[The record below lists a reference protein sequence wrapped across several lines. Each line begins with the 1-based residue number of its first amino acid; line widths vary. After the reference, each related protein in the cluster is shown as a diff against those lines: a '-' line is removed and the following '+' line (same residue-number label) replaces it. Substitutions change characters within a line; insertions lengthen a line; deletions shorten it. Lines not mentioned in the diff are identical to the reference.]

1 MGDSRWPCPSEK
13 APRAA
18 VFAPSPLLTVS
29 IETRGADPE
38 LHLHAGG
45 QGFWQARMIA
55 AFGVR
60 VTLCGSF
67 GGETGEVVHRMME
80 VEGVEVHRVDAE
92 DANPA
97 QVNDRRSGE
106 RETIV
111 RTPLTPLSR
120 HEADELYGAMLV
132 EGLDSDVCLLAGTAS
147 AECEVVP
154 ADTYRRL
161 AADLMAN
168 GATVVADLSGAP
180 LEAVLE
186 AGVSVLKVSDEEL
199 ERDGRAKSRD
209 VADVVA
215 AIEKLC
221 GEGADVVVVSRAEE
235 PSIATVD
242 GELVEIVTPH
252 LEAVQP
258 KGAGDSMTAAIAAS
272 LALGR
277 DLPAALR
284 LGAAAGAL
292 NVTRRGLGTGGREE
306 IERLAEHVGI
316 RPMRAGGDAP

>member
-1 MGDSRWPCPSEK
+1 MAEACPPSSGERL
-13 APRAA
+13 PRAA

-29 IETRGADPE
+29 IESRGDDAE
-38 LHLHAGG
+38 VHLHAGG

-55 AFGVR
+55 ALGVQ

-67 GGETGEVVHRMME
+67 GGESGEVVHRMME
-80 VEGVEVHRVDAE
+80 VEGVRVHRVDAE

-97 QVNDRRSGE
+97 QVNDRRSGKG
-106 RETIV
+106 ETIV
-111 RTPLTPLSR
+111 RTPLAALSR

-132 EGLDSDVCLLAGTAS
+132 EGLDSEVCLLAGTAS

-168 GATVVADLSGAP
+168 GATVVADLSGDA

-209 VADVVA
+209 VDDVVA

-221 GEGADVVVVSRAEE
+221 GEGAEVVVVSRAEQ

-242 GELVEIVTPH
+242 GELVEVVTPQ

-277 DLPAALR
+277 DLSAALR

-306 IERLAEHVGI
+306 IERLAEHVEI
-316 RPMRAGGDAP
+316 RPLRTARKGT